1 MNNINDKIKAFLDYN
16 GEDTIRSRGFA
27 GRETLGKNIAVL
39 KLSTFRVFTVIGPA
53 VCDVIGS
60 ITNMTSNA
68 LKFSLMSLLC

>member
-1 MNNINDKIKAFLDYN
+1 MGKIPSGPGDLQ
-16 GEDTIRSRGFA
+16 GEKPW
-27 GRETLGKNIAVL
+27 EKNIAVL

-53 VCDVIGS
+53 VCNVIGS